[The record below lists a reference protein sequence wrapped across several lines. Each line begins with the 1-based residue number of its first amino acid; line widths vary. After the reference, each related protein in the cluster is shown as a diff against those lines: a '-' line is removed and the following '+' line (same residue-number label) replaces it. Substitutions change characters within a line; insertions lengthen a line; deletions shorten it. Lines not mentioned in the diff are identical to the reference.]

1 MATHTVNIDVI
12 DKTIPIGN
20 NRVIPVINQPN
31 PALGY
36 AASATRDTTNLVK
49 GVAFVNDDT
58 FSIDRVLAISENA
71 NESYYALAVH
81 GIRSRKN
88 FASETVNVF
97 VKYSA
102 APVSSSITCTY
113 RFV

>member
-36 AASATRDTTNLVK
+36 AASANE
-49 GVAFVNDDT
+49 VAQLLQ
-58 FSIDRVLAISENA
+58 LAN
-71 NESYYALAVH
+71 YYALAVH